1 VCPQSSKHEERK
13 QQQLLEA
20 MTLGGGSV
28 EKPEK
33 KEKSSKT
40 KDKGMRD
47 KNVTEEE
54 KELRKER
61 KLGRKRV
68 CRVLIMPHRNFRFI
82 LFLCARIT
90 VFHSQLKY
98 GF

>member
-1 VCPQSSKHEERK
+1 MCPQSSKHEERK

-40 KDKGMRD
+40 KDKSMRD

-68 CRVLIMPHRNFRFI
+68 CMVLIIPHRNVRFI
-82 LFLCARIT
+82 LLFL
-90 VFHSQLKY
+90 
-98 GF
+98 